1 MILRVD
7 KNVSKSY
14 LEASQGPS
22 TDSPGCHQVA
32 ARDFQCQKFVVKI
45 QKLLMFGEL
54 WQPLVS
60 KVT

>member
-1 MILRVD
+1 MSATLIWRRVR
-7 KNVSKSY
+7 
-14 LEASQGPS
+14 GPS
-22 TDSPGCHQVA
+22 TEPTLIPVVTHQVA